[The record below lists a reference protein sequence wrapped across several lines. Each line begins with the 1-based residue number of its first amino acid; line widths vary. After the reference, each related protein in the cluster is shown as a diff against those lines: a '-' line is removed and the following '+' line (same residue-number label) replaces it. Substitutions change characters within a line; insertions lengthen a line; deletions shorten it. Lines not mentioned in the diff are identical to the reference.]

1 LDRVEKKVLLV
12 EDDLD
17 LRDVVQDVLEEEGY
31 DVIPAADGR
40 QALEY
45 LRVSSRNDDA
55 PALLILDLM
64 MPIVSGWAVLEAM
77 RSDPS
82 LQVPVIVVSAGA
94 GARPNDVAA
103 FLRKPFNLSDLLST
117 VHEFVR
123 AQRSVKASE
132 G

>member
-1 LDRVEKKVLLV
+1 MEKKVLLV

-45 LRVSSRNDDA
+45 LRVTSRSADA

-82 LQVPVIVVSAGA
+82 LRVPVIVVSAGA
-94 GARPNDVAA
+94 GSRPNGVAA

-117 VHEFVR
+117 VHDSVR
-123 AQRSVKASE
+123 AQGPVTPSDR
-132 G
+132 